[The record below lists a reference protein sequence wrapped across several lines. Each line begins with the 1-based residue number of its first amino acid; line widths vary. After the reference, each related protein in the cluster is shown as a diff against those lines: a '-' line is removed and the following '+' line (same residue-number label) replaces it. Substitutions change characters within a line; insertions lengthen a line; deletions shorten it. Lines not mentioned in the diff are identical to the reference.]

1 MQADPLSSAMATLS
15 AGLESPLSASPSLG
29 SGAAGAPPFSD
40 LLQSAIANVNQLDS
54 QATTA
59 VQGLMS
65 GAGVDVHQAM
75 IATQKSQMAFEMALA
90 VRNRAV
96 TAYQQ
101 VMQMQF

>member
-1 MQADPLSSAMATLS
+1 MQADPLSSAMAALS
-15 AGLESPLSASPSLG
+15 AGLESPLPASPSLG
-29 SGAAGAPPFSD
+29 SAGAPPFSD
-40 LLQSAIANVNQLDS
+40 LLQSAISNVNQLDS

-75 IATQKSQMAFEMALA
+75 IATQKSEMAFEMALA